1 MKEVQPGKTNSPT
14 DTVLFL
20 SEPLS
25 YGEPT
30 LKRRSLP
37 VAAALTTTAAL
48 LLTAC
53 GGEVDKSRGSDKTA
67 GADQGG
73 TEESASPSA
82 SGSETAGRPKITL
95 AEDMENVFEGGKT
108 GDPVKD
114 AILYDNTQAVS
125 AMDEAIYTRS
135 LQKPSFGTYLA
146 DDAARDAAVWVQG
159 FYNDGITW
167 TGKVRYFDHE
177 ITSLKKGAATLTYC
191 SDESKSFNKN
201 LKTGKTSGAVS
212 DPDDYMVFYNT
223 RLQKDAE
230 GIWQTTGLISKR
242 GASQCQ

>member
-1 MKEVQPGKTNSPT
+1 M
-14 DTVLFL
+14 
-20 SEPLS
+20 
-25 YGEPT
+25 
-30 LKRRSLP
+30 KRRSLP
-37 VAAALTTTAAL
+37 VAAAFAATAAM

-53 GGEVDKSRGSDKTA
+53 GSGDDSSKDSDKIA
-67 GADQGG
+67 GADTGE
-73 TEESASPSA
+73 TTSASPSA
-82 SGSETAGRPKITL
+82 SASETAGRPKITL

-125 AMDEAIYTRS
+125 AMDEAVYTRS

-159 FYNDGITW
+159 FYDDGITW
-167 TGKVRYFDHE
+167 TGKVRYFSRE
-177 ITSLKKGAATLTYC
+177 ITSLKNNVATLTYC

-212 DPDDYMVFYNT
+212 DPADYMVFYNT
-223 RLQKDAE
+223 RLQKDAK
-230 GIWQTTGLISKR
+230 GIWQTTDLISKR